1 MVSITNEYFTIQ
13 AKDEYQPYLEMILKM
28 ITEKAEIVR
37 KFFDVSE
44 YRPVK
49 VTIFED
55 ISDLKDEALKT
66 KKVVETRKV
75 HHHS

>member
-44 YRPVK
+44 YRPLKELAYLIVK
-49 VTIFED
+49 KM
-55 ISDLKDEALKT
+55 LKIVWIK
-66 KKVVETRKV
+66 
-75 HHHS
+75 

>member
-1 MVSITNEYFTIQ
+1 MASITNEYFIIQ
-13 AKDEYQPYLEMILKM
+13 AKEEYQSYLNKILKI

-55 ISDLKDEALKT
+55 ISDLQDEASKT
-66 KKVVETRKV
+66 KK
-75 HHHS
+75 SI

>member
-1 MVSITNEYFTIQ
+1 MGLNSIIMSQRAGNF
-13 AKDEYQPYLEMILKM
+13 KLEMILKM

-66 KKVVETRKV
+66 KKVYDNFT
-75 HHHS
+75 